1 MNNSLESMEERSME
15 KANKSNT
22 GTLGAKSQEL
32 RLQAIEKRSV
42 TALIMGGIF
51 LVISIAMNFFVL
63 FVEEDRLE
71 TTQLLN
77 QYRLGSKALTYAVQ
91 AYAVTGEETYYNN
104 YMKELNE
111 DKNRD
116 IAWAGLKKNDITT
129 EEWQEMEDIAR
140 ISDGLVPLEEEA
152 MRAVASGNQ
161 EEAVAYVFGQQYE
174 ADIAVIN
181 SQTDKAISQIQRRL
195 DTKKDVL
202 VGLQMVVE
210 VLFLFSFF
218 YVIRQ
223 IVVSIKFSRKE
234 LLVPITKVSDQMV
247 AMSEGNLHKPFD
259 MVEDDSEVGRMV
271 GAIGFMKENL
281 VKIISEITKTL
292 EQMGDGNY
300 DIALNQ
306 NYVGEFSAIRDSF
319 YKISEE
325 IRHTLRN
332 LRDMSEQIKGGSQQL
347 ADAAT
352 NLAESSTVQATTVS
366 DLTSLTENLYTD
378 MDKNSNEAKGC
389 VEIASQAGK
398 MLMAGNEKMQELK
411 DAIGEIRK
419 CSEEI
424 GAIIGAIQDIATQTN
439 LLSLNAAI
447 EAARAGDAG
456 KGFAVVAEQVK
467 NLAEESARSAKE
479 TTRLIETTVAAVEKG
494 NEIADETAQNMDE
507 VMAGARLATEK
518 MTQISDLLDQNVH
531 YMQKIDADLGNIS
544 GAVDDNAATSEE
556 TAAISQEQTNQVE
569 MMVNLMDKFVI

>member
-1 MNNSLESMEERSME
+1 ME
-15 KANKSNT
+15 
-22 GTLGAKSQEL
+22 
-32 RLQAIEKRSV
+32 
-42 TALIMGGIF
+42 
-51 LVISIAMNFFVL
+51 
-63 FVEEDRLE
+63 
-71 TTQLLN
+71 
-77 QYRLGSKALTYAVQ
+77 
-91 AYAVTGEETYYNN
+91 
-104 YMKELNE
+104 ELNE

>member
-1 MNNSLESMEERSME
+1 ME

-352 NLAESSTVQATTVS
+352 NLAESGTVQATTVS

>member
-1 MNNSLESMEERSME
+1 ME